1 MRAAGRSLGLLCLT
15 LGGLA
20 CETGGGAPGEA
31 AGGRAVGPD
40 AVESSAAEDDV
51 PDRPALDA
59 SAGPTLA
66 CEPLGRPPYTSAPY
80 QGVHAGPGNNDLVA
94 CTTAPA
100 YTQRWHA
107 LQGYGVAQPNTF
119 SADLTTIYVTTTR
132 PTPDACTLHALD
144 AATGETRWC
153 AQVPDAVGASA
164 DVDADGH
171 LYLAAKGAVVSF
183 TADGARR
190 WSFPL
195 DAAEGEAAFGSH
207 FDPEGLLVTATSA
220 GRLLF
225 LDRADG
231 HAVASLDLV
240 EAFGL
245 ERPPP
250 APALGLADLLPPAIR
265 SDMERVY
272 GEGEALLAIFGGA
285 GAGYTDNTVGIGP
298 DGSVYVIGWGVAE
311 GSGAV
316 VQVRVDRSGGA
327 PALVPGW
334 RMDTVKGSASSPAI
348 SPDGRWLKITDGN
361 ATPALLAPAAF
372 PGSAKLADIA
382 ACDANTDADPDP
394 AVCAPAVVLP
404 LASGPA
410 LGASPV
416 LDDAEHYQWEVQL
429 ATLVQPNTVPDIARY
444 HRDTLIWATDLPD
457 DAAWTSVLTVTRDAI
472 IGTSSRFTAGDTRIL
487 GVSLPETATHE
498 LVVLDR
504 QTGAVRFTAPLTDDS
519 TSTVTVGPD
528 GALYANLLGLVSAF
542 TAATPITGGVVRFDP
557 AEAAPAPMAEPAP
570 PSAAPGTPA
579 RPIPSTGPLPP
590 VVGAPWQGGGFP
602 GSAPPA
608 HPFMAPDGRSN
619 IHNDGHM
626 TDAYDRPGPRGLS
639 PAARSARLGGLC
651 GTVTFDARGRVM
663 TVCASPEGATL
674 FLLDPATLA
683 TLAEYALPPRP
694 AAAPGQNPL
703 QDFTGGGYFYLDA
716 QDRAVVSTG
725 AQTIEIVAVREDAAG
740 AAPRF
745 ELERRLDLSDAL
757 PEGERLTGT
766 LPDASGRLWFIGRD
780 AGVIGVV
787 EAGEPARIQTL
798 TLGERVQNSFAVD
811 ADGGVFV
818 VSDRALHRLEAPA
831 GGPPVVVF
839 REVYP
844 NTGVRKP
851 GQADAGSGTTPTLV
865 EGGFVAITDNADPI
879 DVVVYH
885 RGATH
890 DGPREVCRVPVF
902 EPGASATENSLITSG
917 RSLFVENNFGY
928 EGVQSVT
935 GQTTAPGFA
944 RIDIRADASGC
955 DLVWQT
961 GAVSAPSV
969 VPKLSRATGLL
980 YTYTKG
986 AGSDAWF
993 FTALDAERGDVAWQA
1008 PVGVGPAFN
1017 NNYAG
1022 LAIGP
1027 DGALYLGVLLGL
1039 VRLSDGAM

>member
-1 MRAAGRSLGLLCLT
+1 MTAAGRSLGLLCLT

-20 CETGGGAPGEA
+20 CETGGGASGEA

-40 AVESSAAEDDV
+40 ATESPATDADV
-51 PDRPALDA
+51 PEPPAPDA
-59 SAGPTLA
+59 GPGPTLA

-132 PTPDACTLHALD
+132 PTPEACTLHALD

-171 LYLAAKGAVVSF
+171 LYLAAKGEVASF

-195 DAAEGEAAFGSH
+195 DAAEDEAAFGSH

-231 HAVASLDLV
+231 HAVASLDLI

-250 APALGLADLLPPAIR
+250 APALGLANLLPPAIR
-265 SDMERVY
+265 ADMERVY

-285 GAGYTDNTVGIGP
+285 GAGYTDNTVGIAP

-311 GSGAV
+311 GRGAV

-334 RMDTVKGSASSPAI
+334 RMDTEKGSASSPAI

-394 AVCAPAVVLP
+394 AVCAPAVVMP

-429 ATLVQPNTVPDIARY
+429 STLVQPNTVPDIARY

-472 IGTSSRFTAGDTRIL
+472 IGTLSRFTAGETRIL

-504 QTGAVRFTAPLTDDS
+504 ETGAVRFTAPLTDDS

-557 AEAAPAPMAEPAP
+557 TEAVPAPAPMGEPAP

-590 VVGAPWQGGGFP
+590 FVGAPWERGGFP
-602 GSAPPA
+602 GTAPPA
-608 HPFMAPDGRSN
+608 HPFMAPDGHSN

-626 TDAYDRPGPRGLS
+626 TDAYDRPGPRGRS
-639 PAARSARLGGLC
+639 PTGRSARLGGLC

-663 TVCASPEGATL
+663 TVCASPEGRRSTSST
-674 FLLDPATLA
+674 PRRS
-683 TLAEYALPPRP
+683 PPSPSTPFRP
-694 AAAPGQNPL
+694 VRPRRPGRTPSR
-703 QDFTGGGYFYLDA
+703 T
-716 QDRAVVSTG
+716 SP
-725 AQTIEIVAVREDAAG
+725 AG
-740 AAPRF
+740 ATSISTRRTARSCPPAHERSRSSPCTRIPR
-745 ELERRLDLSDAL
+745 
-757 PEGERLTGT
+757 
-766 LPDASGRLWFIGRD
+766 
-780 AGVIGVV
+780 
-787 EAGEPARIQTL
+787 ARPHDS
-798 TLGERVQNSFAVD
+798 NS
-811 ADGGVFV
+811 
-818 VSDRALHRLEAPA
+818 
-831 GGPPVVVF
+831 
-839 REVYP
+839 
-844 NTGVRKP
+844 N
-851 GQADAGSGTTPTLV
+851 
-865 EGGFVAITDNADPI
+865 
-879 DVVVYH
+879 
-885 RGATH
+885 
-890 DGPREVCRVPVF
+890 
-902 EPGASATENSLITSG
+902 
-917 RSLFVENNFGY
+917 
-928 EGVQSVT
+928 
-935 GQTTAPGFA
+935 
-944 RIDIRADASGC
+944 
-955 DLVWQT
+955 
-961 GAVSAPSV
+961 
-969 VPKLSRATGLL
+969 
-980 YTYTKG
+980 
-986 AGSDAWF
+986 
-993 FTALDAERGDVAWQA
+993 VAWICPTHCPRA
-1008 PVGVGPAFN
+1008 SV
-1017 NNYAG
+1017 
-1022 LAIGP
+1022 
-1027 DGALYLGVLLGL
+1027 
-1039 VRLSDGAM
+1039 